1 MRLLDAEPVGGA
13 RNALL
18 PGKDRERA
26 QASEVD
32 QLYLLGYRSS
42 SNNVIDSMGGSGL
55 EAALG
60 SGGFT
65 MAWSAQQYVK
75 FEDERTRP
83 VRDLIARIPLGEA
96 RLAVDLGCGPGN
108 STALLAERFPG
119 ATVIGVDDS
128 ANMLD
133 AARKRLPDTRFE
145 LEDIADWSRGEGKV
159 DVILANAAL
168 QWLPD
173 HGVLVA
179 ALLGRLAPGG
189 ALAVQMPHN
198 LDEPA
203 HRHMRAVAL
212 LDRWEGRLAAVAR
225 PADGQHEPDFYYD
238 VLRGAGAKV
247 DVWKTTYHHVM
258 PDVAAVVEWFKGSAL
273 PPFLALLNADE
284 QVDFLA
290 LYQEA
295 IAPDYA
301 PRADGSVLLPFPR
314 LFFVATA

>member
-1 MRLLDAEPVGGA
+1 
-13 RNALL
+13 
-18 PGKDRERA
+18 
-26 QASEVD
+26 
-32 QLYLLGYRSS
+32 
-42 SNNVIDSMGGSGL
+42 
-55 EAALG
+55 
-60 SGGFT
+60 

-83 VRDLIARIPLGEA
+83 VRDLIARIPLSEA
-96 RLAVDLGCGPGN
+96 RTAVDLGCGPGN
-108 STALLAERFPG
+108 STELLAERFPD
-119 ATVIGVDDS
+119 AIVTGVDDS

-133 AARKRLPDTRFE
+133 AARKRLPGTRFE
-145 LEDIADWSRGEGKV
+145 LEDIAAWSRAEGKV

-168 QWLPD
+168 HWLPD
-173 HGVLVA
+173 HEILLP

-203 HRHMRAVAL
+203 HRHMRAVASHA
-212 LDRWEGRLAAVAR
+212 RWADRLASAAR

-247 DVWKTTYHHVM
+247 DVWKTIYHHVM

-273 PPFLALLNADE
+273 PPFLSPLNADE
-284 QVDFLA
+284 QADFLA
-290 LYQEA
+290 LYGEA

-314 LFFVATA
+314 LFFVATIG